1 MGVGALSVSIGLIR
15 LVAQLCLSNQTLGC
29 GGTIMLQSGDVQKMG
44 WSIKGLALAENLKA
58 RFR

>member
-1 MGVGALSVSIGLIR
+1 VGAGALSVSIGLIR
-15 LVAQLCLSNQTLGC
+15 LVVPLCLSNQTLGC

>member
-1 MGVGALSVSIGLIR
+1 VGVGALSVSIGLIR
-15 LVAQLCLSNQTLGC
+15 LVAQLCQSNQILGC
-29 GGTIMLQSGDVQKMG
+29 GGTIMPQSGVVQKMG